1 MRTWKDKL
9 LSRKFLI
16 AVAAF
21 LASLG
26 AGITGIA
33 TGNEVVSTVGIVCTL
48 LSAAIY
54 AGCEAFVDASHTDD
68 K

>member
-1 MRTWKDKL
+1 MRSWKEKL

-26 AGITGIA
+26 AGITGLA
-33 TGNEVVSTVGIVCTL
+33 TGNEVISTVGITCTL

-54 AGCEAFVDASHTDD
+54 AGCEAFVDANHNDGE
-68 K
+68 